1 MVLQSDMTERGA
13 AEAMT
18 WLVLPVSEFYVNQR
32 VLYVFLCDLLL
43 SFIILFVS
51 FIPVVSVLAAVCAFS
66 VLCNN

>member
-18 WLVLPVSEFYVNQR
+18 CLVLPVSEFYVNQR

-51 FIPVVSVLAAVCAFS
+51 FIPVVSVLVAVCAFS